1 MVQIFLKQARASPPR
16 SMFVFINGTSGDV
29 DTAEA
34 KGEDQLHVLTNSQRR
49 RSAHF
54 YF

>member
-1 MVQIFLKQARASPPR
+1 MKQARASPPR
-16 SMFVFINGTSGDV
+16 SMFVFINGTGGDV

-34 KGEDQLHVLTNSQRR
+34 KGEDQLQYVLTNSQRR